1 MTLISF
7 NINGI
12 RARLHQLEE
21 LLGKYKPTL
30 VGLQETKVQDSEFP
44 EQAVRDLG
52 YHPYY
57 HGQKGHYGVALLTRE
72 PLEEVQYGFP
82 SDGEDAQRRM
92 IIGRLRDADGQPLTV
107 LNGYFPQGENRE
119 HPVKFP
125 AKEKF
130 YQDLQRYLE
139 THHDPGEKLAIM
151 GDFNISSTDR
161 DIGIGEANR
170 KRWLREGKTS
180 FLPEEREWWQRLID
194 WGLEDTFRRQYPD
207 TDDVFSWFDYRSRG
221 FERDPRRGLRIDTVL
236 ATRPLVERLTT
247 ARCGAGSITCPHERS
262 FSFQTA
268 KAQPG
273 RARVPDRCGD
283 DPAGDRQ
290 PEPDPV

>member
-44 EQAVRDLG
+44 EQAIRDLG

-72 PLEEVQYGFP
+72 PLEDVQYGFP

-130 YQDLQRYLE
+130 YQDLQNYLE
-139 THHDPGEKLAIM
+139 NHHDANEKLAIM

-236 ATRPLVERLTT
+236 ATRPLVERLTD
-247 ARCGAGSITCPHERS
+247 CGVDYEMRAMERPSDHCPVWSRFDNLPS
-262 FSFQTA
+262 
-268 KAQPG
+268 
-273 RARVPDRCGD
+273 
-283 DPAGDRQ
+283 
-290 PEPDPV
+290 

>member
-12 RARLHQLEE
+12 RARLHQLET
-21 LLGKYKPTL
+21 LLEKYQPTL

-57 HGQKGHYGVALLTRE
+57 FGQKGHYGVALLTRE
-72 PLEEVQYGFP
+72 PLEAVRYGFP
-82 SDGEDAQRRM
+82 GDGEDAQKRM
-92 IIGRLRDADGQPLTV
+92 IIGRFNDADGKPVTV

-130 YQDLQRYLE
+130 YQDLQDYLE
-139 THHDPGEKLAIM
+139 QHHSPDEQLAIM

-180 FLPEEREWWQRLID
+180 FLPEEREWWQRLLG
-194 WGLEDTFRRQYPD
+194 WGLTDTFRHRFPD
-207 TDDVFSWFDYRSRG
+207 TDDVFSWFDYRSKG
-221 FERDPRRGLRIDTVL
+221 FDRDPRRGLRIDTVL
-236 ATRPLVERLTT
+236 ATPALLERLTDT
-247 ARCGAGSITCPHERS
+247 GVDYDIRGMERPSDHCPVWSRFDNLPS
-262 FSFQTA
+262 
-268 KAQPG
+268 
-273 RARVPDRCGD
+273 
-283 DPAGDRQ
+283 
-290 PEPDPV
+290 

>member
-44 EQAVRDLG
+44 EQAIRDLG

-130 YQDLQRYLE
+130 YQDLQHYLE
-139 THHDPGEKLAIM
+139 NHHDASEKLAIM
-151 GDFNISSTDR
+151 GDFNISSTDL

-170 KRWLREGKTS
+170 KRWLRELS
-180 FLPEEREWWQRLID
+180 LIH
-194 WGLEDTFRRQYPD
+194 
-207 TDDVFSWFDYRSRG
+207 
-221 FERDPRRGLRIDTVL
+221 I
-236 ATRPLVERLTT
+236 
-247 ARCGAGSITCPHERS
+247 
-262 FSFQTA
+262 
-268 KAQPG
+268 
-273 RARVPDRCGD
+273 
-283 DPAGDRQ
+283 
-290 PEPDPV
+290 

>member
-72 PLEEVQYGFP
+72 PLEDVQYGVP

-130 YQDLQRYLE
+130 YQDLQHYLQR
-139 THHDPGEKLAIM
+139 HHDANENLAIM

-194 WGLEDTFRRQYPD
+194 WGLEDTFRCQYPD

-236 ATRPLVERLTT
+236 ATKPLVERLTD
-247 ARCGAGSITCPHERS
+247 CGVDYEMRAMQRPSDHCPVWSRFDNLAS
-262 FSFQTA
+262 
-268 KAQPG
+268 
-273 RARVPDRCGD
+273 
-283 DPAGDRQ
+283 
-290 PEPDPV
+290 